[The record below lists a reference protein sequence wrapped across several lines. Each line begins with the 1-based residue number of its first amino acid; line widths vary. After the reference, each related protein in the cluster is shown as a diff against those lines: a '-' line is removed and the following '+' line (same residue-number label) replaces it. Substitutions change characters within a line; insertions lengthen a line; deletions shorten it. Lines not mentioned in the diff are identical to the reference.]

1 MRNSFIFILKFEI
14 YALFFFFCNYKEYRW
29 CDVFET
35 IKTVQ
40 TMNVNFIVIKMMRGD
55 VDMVCDGD

>member
-1 MRNSFIFILKFEI
+1 MGNSFIFMLKFEI
-14 YALFFFFCNYKEYRW
+14 YALFFFCNYKEYRW
-29 CDVFET
+29 CNVSET

-40 TMNVNFIVIKMMRGD
+40 IVNINFIVIKMMRED